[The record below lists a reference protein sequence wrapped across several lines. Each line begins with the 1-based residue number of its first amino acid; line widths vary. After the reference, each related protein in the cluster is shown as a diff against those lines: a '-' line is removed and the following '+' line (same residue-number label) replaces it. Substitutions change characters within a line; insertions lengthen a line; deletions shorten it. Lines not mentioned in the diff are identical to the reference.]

1 MQGASPGDLKMSD
14 IYPEMLQY
22 NREDRLRLFN
32 AEKEKKKQ
40 IKKQI
45 EKTFKRALVSTNYQC
60 LKSNFHPGLTFIL
73 LSLSLYKSDLY
84 IMKITNTDNHSSY
97 KIRTI
102 VNF

>member
-1 MQGASPGDLKMSD
+1 
-14 IYPEMLQY
+14 MLQY

-32 AEKEKKKQ
+32 AEKEKKTN
-40 IKKQI
+40 KKQI

-60 LKSNFHPGLTFIL
+60 LMSNFHLRLTFIL